1 MVLDIAAL
9 GKEKVCAHYR
19 QASKKRDKEKRGKPA
34 FLLVCFGV
42 VGRYSKGRVDV
53 EHLGPRT
60 KIVWNKAQ
68 PPLTSKLH
76 DFCTLMHLEP
86 LENGSFM
93 LVTRATE
100 HPQAR
105 AAIVTSRRGGKPLGN
120 WI

>member
-1 MVLDIAAL
+1 MLLDIAAL
-9 GKEKVCAHYR
+9 GK
-19 QASKKRDKEKRGKPA
+19 KKRVRARQRFHEKRQTCVFTSVFWLGGCYH
-34 FLLVCFGV
+34 LGV

-93 LVTRATE
+93 LITRATE

-105 AAIVTSRRGGKPLGN
+105 AVIVTVRRGSNPLWN
-120 WI
+120 

>member
-1 MVLDIAAL
+1 MCVLGGRCHL
-9 GKEKVCAHYR
+9 R
-19 QASKKRDKEKRGKPA
+19 
-34 FLLVCFGV
+34 V

-76 DFCTLMHLEP
+76 DFCTLMHVDSLED
-86 LENGSFM
+86 GSFM
-93 LVTRATE
+93 LITRATE

-105 AAIVTSRRGGKPLGN
+105 AVTVTIRKG
-120 WI
+120 